1 MAPDTSALDR
11 PMPLQMPLSGALDL
25 VDKAFGIDRVLANE
39 GHDII
44 APYYRQ
50 SVPGYRRV
58 HSEAGCMHFALN
70 PGGRFDPAGYY
81 AQAAEVARLIGE
93 TRATRVLEM
102 GCGLGFNTL
111 HLAPRHPQ
119 VAFTGLDLL
128 EDHVKGCTRAAAQA
142 GLTNTQFRQGSH
154 DAMPQDIGRFDVIFA
169 VETLCYARDPASTA
183 AQMAALLN
191 PGGRVVIYDGF
202 RHPDLDRAPPEM
214 MTAAR
219 LFEVTTAVTNGFWT
233 TRDWR
238 HAFEATGMSA
248 QERDLAPE
256 VLPGTHRLQKI
267 ATRVFTSWK
276 YRLLRRFM
284 PPLLV
289 RNAVAGL
296 MGPYVIQGADP
307 AAGETRPGLSYAM
320 ISAQKP

>member
-1 MAPDTSALDR
+1 
-11 PMPLQMPLSGALDL
+11 MPLNMPLSGALQL
-25 VDKAFGIDRVLANE
+25 VDRAFGIDRILASE
-39 GHDII
+39 GRDII

-50 SVPGYRRV
+50 SVPGYRRI

-70 PGGRFDPAGYY
+70 PEGSFDKAGYY
-81 AQAAEVARLIGE
+81 AQAREITRHIGE
-93 TRATRVLEM
+93 TGATRVLEL

-111 HLAPRHPQ
+111 HLAPQHPQ

-128 EDHVKGCTRAAAQA
+128 DTHVAGCTRAAAQA
-142 GLTNTQFRQGSH
+142 GLTNTTFRQGSH
-154 DAMPQDIGRFDVIFA
+154 DDLPADIGTFDVIFA
-169 VETLCYARDPASTA
+169 VETLCYAQDPGRTA
-183 AQMAALLN
+183 AQMAALLK

-202 RHPDLDRAPPEM
+202 RHPDLNSAPAEM

-233 TRDWR
+233 LQDWR
-238 HAFEATGMSA
+238 IPFEAAGLAVT
-248 QERDLAPE
+248 ERDLSQA

-289 RNAVAGL
+289 RNSVAGL

-320 ISAQKP
+320 ISAQKPD